1 MNILLVYPKPNIFKP
16 TSVIPLGLAYIASVL
31 EQSGHKV
38 IVNDLNVEPYK
49 IDNILKNES
58 IDLVG
63 ISASTP
69 MIKAVWSISKRI
81 KNYDNHI
88 TVVLGGPHPSA
99 LPVESLTHEDVD
111 IVVRG
116 EGEYT
121 MRELCEKIETNA
133 IDLESV
139 NGISYKSNG
148 HIMHTSGREY
158 IKNLDELPFP
168 AYHLFPS
175 LDNYTPSQ
183 PLLSN
188 SKRSAAIITSRGC
201 PEQCIFCYK
210 DVFGNRY
217 RMRSP
222 KNVIDEWKMLVEEL
236 RVREIAVQDDS
247 FTLHKKRTIE
257 ICNGIKKEGLDIDW
271 STPNGIRVDTVNF
284 DLLSSMKQAGCKLV
298 WFGVESGSQR
308 VLDDIVQKRIRLIQ
322 VEDAVKTAKRAGLEV
337 GTFFVLGMPG
347 ETEEEMQMS
356 IDFAKKL
363 DPDYCQFTICG
374 PFPGTRLYNY
384 LVEKNVRL
392 LDDWDLFGHYEG
404 HAYFD
409 YDGAKRGSIERMYKK
424 AYKEFYLRPNYI
436 LRLLAKKKTYLNIR
450 NTIKGGF
457 HFICGDKFR

>member
-1 MNILLVYPKPNIFKP
+1 MNVLLIYPRPNIFKP
-16 TSVIPLGLAYIASVL
+16 SSVVPLGLAYLASVL
-31 EQSGHKV
+31 EQSGNRV
-38 IVNDLNVEPYK
+38 IVNDLNVEPDR
-49 IDNILKNES
+49 IDNIIKNEP

-69 MIKAVWSISKRI
+69 MIKSAWSIAKKV
-81 KNYDNHI
+81 KNINKNA

-99 LPVESLTHEDVD
+99 LPEEALKYEDID

-121 MRELCEKIETNA
+121 LMDLCKKMEDEVG
-133 IDLESV
+133 LESID
-139 NGISYKSNG
+139 GISYKNNG
-148 HIMHTSGREY
+148 YIKHNIAREY

-201 PEQCIFCYK
+201 PENCIFCYK
-210 DVFGNRY
+210 EIFGSKY
-217 RMRSP
+217 RMRSS

-236 RVREIAVQDDS
+236 KVQEIAIQDDT
-247 FTLHKKRTIE
+247 FTLHKKRAIE
-257 ICNGIKKEGLDIDW
+257 ICNMIKKEGLDVDW
-271 STPNGIRVDTVNF
+271 STPNGIRVDTVNSE
-284 DLLSSMKQAGCKLV
+284 LLSSMKQAGCKLV

-308 VLDDIVQKRIRLIQ
+308 VLDEIVQKKINLNQ
-322 VEDAVKTAKRAGLEV
+322 VEKAITTAKRVGLEV

-374 PFPGTRLYNY
+374 PFPGTRLYTY
-384 LVEKNVRL
+384 LIEKNIRL

-404 HAYFD
+404 HAYFE
-409 YDGAKRGSIERMYKK
+409 YEGVNKEIIEKMYKK
-424 AYKEFYLRPNYI
+424 AYKKFYLRPNYI
-436 LRLLAKKKTYLNIR
+436 LKFFTKKETYLNIT
-450 NTIKGGF
+450 NTIKGAS